1 MIGVQCNYMAI
12 KYSVLRLLAY
22 NLRSGNFLP
31 SRNTNLRLWLAAF
44 EENQEAR
51 NE

>member
-1 MIGVQCNYMAI
+1 MAI

-31 SRNTNLRLWLAAF
+31 YHDEKSEAVVNRF